1 MLHGGCVFRRTPR
14 SRLRLTR
21 DDLACL
27 PTNEQWLAQMPAV
40 RVAAV
45 LLTKS
50 DQDLQRLAPDLMH
63 IPEVFI
69 SMAEHLEVV
78 AEILRVAEARLVEAS
93 SGK

>member
-1 MLHGGCVFRRTPR
+1 M
-14 SRLRLTR
+14 LTR
-21 DDLACL
+21 DDLARL
-27 PTNEQWLAQMPAV
+27 PTNEQWLATMPAV

-69 SMAEHLEVV
+69 GMAEHLEVLAGV
-78 AEILRVAEARLVEAS
+78 LRIAEARLIEATS
-93 SGK
+93 RT